1 MSSFSIASRRL
12 ARRQGET
19 AQQLIVFQLRQQW
32 FALPIQFA
40 YRVVPSGSVYRTR
53 AGENNKVALHQ
64 GYELVVVDIDRLI
77 FKTRSPQN
85 RHLLPSSS
93 AERLH
98 ADLSQGHMLIL
109 QNPQG
114 QFIGIPLEST
124 PGLRRVPNSAFA
136 PIPDAYL
143 EEGNIRC
150 VSALV
155 NPSPEEPPMFL
166 LNLDQLFLPQPALPP
181 GD

>member
-12 ARRQGET
+12 AKRQGET
-19 AQQLIVFQLRQQW
+19 TQQLIVFQLRQLW

-40 YRVVPSGSVYRTR
+40 YRVVPIGSVYRTR

-64 GYELVVVDIDRLI
+64 GHELVVVDIDRLI
-77 FKTRSPQN
+77 FKTRSQQN
-85 RHLLPSSS
+85 RHLLPGSSS
-93 AERLH
+93 ERFTELP
-98 ADLSQGHMLIL
+98 QGHMLIL

-114 QFIGIPLEST
+114 QFFGIPLDCA
-124 PGLRRVPNSAFA
+124 PGLRRVANSAFA
-136 PIPDAYL
+136 PVPDAYL

-166 LNLDQLFLPQPALPP
+166 LNLDQLFLPQAALPS